1 MGSNGY
7 RMTARHYRLR
17 ATAAQLVRCFVV
29 RCSAANPTRR
39 TARTRALELAAQLGM
54 SPECV
59 RTRRLGPYCAIAIK
73 IR

>member
-1 MGSNGY
+1 VGSNGY

-39 TARTRALELAAQLGM
+39 TARTRALELAA
-54 SPECV
+54 
-59 RTRRLGPYCAIAIK
+59 
-73 IR
+73 